1 MEAKIKDQAKC
12 NLKKGNT
19 ALLLMMVQKSGGYQ
33 LRLVVYPII
42 YDGFDTSQ
50 VVVWDFWTINSR
62 FYYLLAGETGVSM
75 GSTNRFNLNPQLVVK
90 KHIAWMSGKNRER
103 HGCSFAESFE
113 EHTVGKERYHRK
125 LTARPAKWCLEDKPF
140 LLGPGDFLGATS
152 GLS

>member
-90 KHIAWMSGKNRER
+90 KHIAWMSGKI
-103 HGCSFAESFE
+103 
-113 EHTVGKERYHRK
+113 VKDMV
-125 LTARPAKWCLEDKPF
+125 ARLLNHLRNIQWAKRDTTEN
-140 LLGPGDFLGATS
+140 
-152 GLS
+152 